1 MKISLRISAYLFFVA
16 SSSVFAQQQIG
27 NGNMEAWDNVS
38 SSSIEPTNWN
48 SFKTASGGL
57 SGFASQQVWRSTA
70 IRAGATGQYCAQ
82 VKCVSVLGVA
92 ANGNLT
98 LGRVNMG
105 SSTATSSSNY
115 NYSQTND
122 AAFSEA
128 LTDSPDSIV
137 FWVKYTPI
145 NSSHEARLSCQ
156 LHATYNY
163 RDGFNVDPASAPYKV
178 AEASLNYGTTNG
190 QWVRKSVPFVYSG
203 PATVHTYILATFSTN
218 KTPGVGTAN
227 DEVLIDDVEL
237 IYNPVN
243 QPIVANDDAVT
254 TSQDIAAVISVL
266 SNDSDPEN
274 AINNSS
280 LSIVSN
286 PTNGTV
292 SVNTSTGQITYT
304 PNAGYFGTDVF
315 TYSICDGGTPVSCDQ
330 AIVTVTVN
338 QVIVGNNQVIAN
350 NDNATTDMNL
360 PVVIDVLA
368 NDVDPENQI
377 NISSLAVV
385 SNPLNGTCSINTTTG
400 DITYTPSTGYFG
412 NDSFTYTICDA
423 FTGAAPT
430 CDTATVNIL
439 VNLNWGLED
448 MANVLH
454 NVYYNEGNLHFSSE
468 GNYVIYS
475 IGGQVIQVGK
485 ASSKVQ
491 FTAPQGMYVVS
502 WDVDGK
508 LVTSRVVVY

>member
-1 MKISLRISAYLFFVA
+1 MKKSLRISTYLLFFTA
-16 SSSVFAQQQIG
+16 SSLVAQQQIG
-27 NGNMEAWDNVS
+27 NGNIESWDNIGTS
-38 SSSIEPTNWN
+38 NEEPSNWN
-48 SFKTASGGL
+48 SFKSAQGGFT
-57 SGFASQQVWRSTA
+57 GFASQQIQRSTA
-70 IRAGATGQYCAQ
+70 IRPGATGQYCAR
-82 VKCVSVLGVA
+82 VWAKSTLGIV
-92 ANGNLT
+92 ANGTMT
-98 LGRVNMG
+98 LGRINMG
-105 SSTATSSSNY
+105 STTPSSPDNY
-115 NYSQTND
+115 NISKIAD
-122 AAFSEA
+122 ANFSEA
-128 LTDSPDSIV
+128 ITTNPDSIV
-137 FWVKYTPI
+137 FWVKFTAASGNSLARINAVLHDNYELRDPI
-145 NSSHEARLSCQ
+145 DANSTSHVV
-156 LHATYNY
+156 AT
-163 RDGFNVDPASAPYKV
+163 AT
-178 AEASLNYGTTNG
+178 LNYPPTGG
-190 QWVRKSVPFVYSG
+190 VWVRKSVPFIYSG
-203 PATVHTYILATFSTN
+203 PSTNTQFLLATFATN
-218 KTPGVGTAN
+218 QTPGGGANN

-243 QPIVANDDAVT
+243 QPIIANDDAVT

-266 SNDSDPEN
+266 SNDTDPEN
-274 AINNSS
+274 AINSSS

-286 PTNGTV
+286 PANGTV
-292 SVNTSTGQITYT
+292 SVNTTTGQITYT
-304 PNAGYFGTDVF
+304 PNAGYFGSDVF

-330 AIVTVTVN
+330 ALVNVTIN

-377 NISSLAVV
+377 NISSLAII
-385 SNPLNGTCSINTTTG
+385 SNPLNGTCSINATTG

-454 NVYYNEGNLHFSSE
+454 NVYYNEGNLHFTSE
-468 GNYVIYS
+468 GNYIIYA
-475 IGGQVIQVGK
+475 IGGQVVQVGK
-485 ASSKVQ
+485 ASGKVP
-491 FTAPQGMYVVS
+491 FTAPQGMYLVS

-508 LVTSRVVVY
+508 LVTSRVVIY